1 MEPIAITGIG
11 CRFPGAAGPA
21 AFWQLLCAGEDAI
34 SEVPPD
40 RWDLERVYDPD
51 PAAPGKITTRWGG
64 FLSEIDRFDPLF
76 FKIAQR
82 EAGLIDPQQRLLL
95 EVVWEALEDGG
106 YAAGRLAGS
115 QTGVFIGIG
124 SLDYATR
131 QMRAPE
137 QIDVYSNTGAA
148 LSIAANRISYVFDF
162 RGPSLIV
169 DTACSSS
176 LVAIHLACQSLR
188 AGECTL
194 ALAGGVNL
202 ILGPESTIGF
212 SKLGA
217 MAPDGRCK
225 AFDARANGYVRSEG
239 AGVVVLKPLSRAL
252 ADGDPIYAL
261 IRGSAVNQ
269 DGRTNGLTAPN
280 RWSQEQ
286 VLREACAQAGVAP
299 ETVDYVEAHG
309 TGTLLGDP
317 IEAQALGAVL
327 APSRPDGRPCLLGSV
342 KTNIGHLEFAAGVAG
357 VIKVAL
363 MCKHRMV
370 PPNLHFQTPNPHI
383 PFADLKLRVPTTLE
397 PWTGTLAGVSSF
409 GFGGTN
415 AHAVLEAPPLLEP
428 QPGPDASVALL
439 PLSAHSPEA
448 LAALVQRYAGW
459 LATPQAEPPSLYD
472 LCYSA
477 SVRRSHHPHR
487 LALVASSLDE
497 LRVQLVALA
506 EQPPLPARQSAR
518 APKLVF
524 VFPGQG
530 SQWIGMGREL
540 LAAEPVFRAAIE
552 AWDAAFRP
560 YVDWSLL
567 EQLGQPPEL
576 SRLHEMGVVQ
586 PVLCAVSAAL
596 AALWQSW
603 GISPDAVVGHS
614 MGEVA
619 AAYVAGALSLGDAA
633 RVICCRSQLLRRIAG
648 QGAMLVVEQTLAEAE
663 ALCAAHAGLISV
675 AAINDMR
682 STVLA
687 GDPAALEAVAERLRE
702 RQIFTRR
709 VQVDVASH
717 SPQVEP
723 LLEELR
729 GLLAELRPQ
738 PTRLPIYSTV
748 TAAVASGP
756 LFDAD
761 YWVRNL
767 RQPVQFG
774 PAVTALLGRG
784 HELFLEVS
792 PHPVLVPSL
801 EHLIRQSGRPGVA
814 LASLRRE
821 LPERRQLLETLGLL
835 YAQRCD
841 PDWAV
846 VYQQPGALV
855 ALPGYPWQRERCWAE
870 LPATTSSRLP
880 QPSGA
885 HPLLGQHLAPAS
897 PPDQEYWEQDFG
909 PPVLPYLRDHQ
920 VLGRVVLPA
929 AATLELALAAGRAWL
944 GTDLLELEQVAF
956 QQILAFAPDE
966 LRRVQL
972 ALTAQ
977 APDAKQFELFSRA
990 LAADQQQPWTAH
1002 VVGTLRRSR
1011 PGEAPA
1017 HDLAALR
1024 ARCPHQH
1031 DPSEFYRSLASRGL
1045 EYGPDFQGLAAI
1057 QSADGV
1063 ALAQIQPT
1071 AAVRAGQG
1079 YLLHPALLDAC
1090 FQALGAVLA
1099 GQGAAQ
1105 QTVLPVALRRLRLY
1119 QTPPPGQPLWVVA
1132 TRAAAPLTGDLA
1144 LCDQDG
1150 RVLLEVEGLRV
1161 QALEAERTSRP
1172 DDQQAGW
1179 FYRVGW
1185 EPAQRPAVPEHV
1197 GGRWLI
1203 FAASE
1208 QQGRDLAGRLG
1219 QHGGSS
1225 VIVTPGEGYRRL
1237 APGHYQISPASPEQ
1251 HRLLLAALDNEL
1263 DAPVKGVVLL
1273 WASTVPAVEA
1283 LDQASLLGA
1292 QQMLCSGALAL
1303 VQALAHAAWR
1313 DAPRLWLVTQGTQAV
1328 APGDRCAGIAQA
1340 PLWGLGSVIVHEFP
1354 ALRCS
1359 RLDLDPQGGTEPM
1372 AELCA
1377 ELCGDSPDD
1386 QIALRA
1392 AGRFVARLVRY
1403 WPADLPV
1410 PAFQPPAGD
1419 EPFRVAITRPGNFD
1433 DMVLRASPRRAPGPG
1448 EVEIEVAAAGLNFAD
1463 VLTALGIA
1471 PGQDQTYTQMG
1482 GEASGAVTAVGPGV
1496 EGLAV
1501 GDLVVACAAGCFR
1514 THLTT
1519 TATRVARIP
1528 PSIGL
1533 AEAAGLPMIFM
1544 TVYYGLHQLA
1554 RLARGERVLIHSAA
1568 SGTGL
1573 AAVQLAQRAGAEIFA
1588 TAGTPEKRAAL
1599 QALGVQHVFSSR
1611 TLDFAEQ
1618 ILEQTGGAGVDVV
1631 LNSLSGPA
1639 IAKNFGVLGLYGRY
1653 IELSKRDIYQNT
1665 RLGLSP
1671 FRRSLAYFA
1680 VDLAGMAFDRPRLFD
1695 GLFQEVMQLFAAGEL
1710 RPLPTDAM
1718 PVQQVAD
1725 AFHTMAQ
1732 ARHRGKLVVSMAERA
1747 AAPLAPAQPGA
1758 PLVRSQATYLITGG
1772 LGGIGLRLARWLVA
1786 QGAKH
1791 LALLGRSQPSPEA
1804 QAELEALAGAGASVR
1819 VYQADVSS
1827 PAAVAG
1833 VLERIAASQ
1842 PPLRGIFHAAGV
1854 LEDAMLLQ
1862 QDAARFERVMAPKV
1876 AGAWNLHSQTRD
1888 LPLDLFVLFS
1898 SAAAVLGSP
1907 GQGNYAAANAFL
1919 DALAHMRRA
1928 AGLPGLSINW
1938 GPWADVGMAAQQQQ
1952 RGERLAALGIG
1963 SIGPDQ
1969 GLAALG
1975 RLLQEDTAQVS
1986 VMALNLRQWRES
1998 FLQASRLPLFAL
2010 LQEEQAQQHA
2020 PARRSSVRTRL
2031 EAAAPTE
2038 RLALLEEHLKEQLG
2052 RVLHIPLAALDRH
2065 SALGSLGL
2073 DSLTALELR
2082 NRLEDGLGMEFPVTL
2097 LWNYQTLADLAAH
2110 LAERLGLDVGSAPAN
2125 PEPQPAAA
2133 PELLL
2138 SDEQQNELIALL
2150 SEIDRLSLE

>member
-11 CRFPGAAGPA
+11 CRFPGAASPA
-21 AFWQLLCAGEDAI
+21 AFWRLLCAGEDAI
-34 SEVPPD
+34 REVPPE
-40 RWDLERVYDPD
+40 RWDLAPVYDPD
-51 PAAPGKITTRWGG
+51 PLVPGKITTRWGG
-64 FLSEIDRFDPLF
+64 FLPDIDRFDPLF

-82 EAGLIDPQQRLLL
+82 EASLIDPQQRLLL
-95 EVVWEALEDGG
+95 EVAWEALEDGG
-106 YAAGRLAGS
+106 YVAGRLAGS
-115 QTGVFIGIG
+115 QTGVFVGIG
-124 SLDYATR
+124 ALDHATR
-131 QMRAPE
+131 QMRAPD
-137 QIDVYSNTGAA
+137 QIDAYTNTGAA
-148 LSIAANRISYVFDF
+148 LSIAANRISYVFDL

-188 AGECTL
+188 AGECAL

-239 AGVVVLKPLSRAL
+239 AGVVVLKPLRAAL
-252 ADGDPIYAL
+252 ADGDPIYAV

-286 VLREACAQAGVAP
+286 VLRDACAQAGVAP

-327 APSRPDGRPCLLGSV
+327 APGRPDHRPCLLGSV

-370 PPNLHFQTPNPHI
+370 PPNLHFQTANPHI
-383 PFADLKLRVPTTLE
+383 PFADLKLRVPTGLE

-415 AHAVLEAPPLLEP
+415 AHAVLETPPPPAPRPAP
-428 QPGPDASVALL
+428 AAPVALL
-439 PLSAHSPEA
+439 PLSAHTPEA
-448 LAALVQRYAGW
+448 LAEQARRYAAW
-459 LATPQAEPPSLYD
+459 LATPQAEPPALYD

-487 LALVASSLDE
+487 LALVACSLDE
-497 LRVQLVALA
+497 LATQLAALA
-506 EQPPLPARQSAR
+506 EQLPSPPRQSAR

-540 LAAEPVFRAAIE
+540 LDGEPVFRAAIE

-560 YVDWSLL
+560 FVDWSLL
-567 EQLGQPPEL
+567 DQLRQPREL
-576 SRLHEMGVVQ
+576 SRLHEMGVIQ
-586 PVLCAVSAAL
+586 PALCAVGVAL

-603 GISPDAVVGHS
+603 GIRPDAVVGHS

-619 AAYVAGALSLGDAA
+619 AAYVAGVLSLEDAA
-633 RVICCRSQLLRRIAG
+633 RVICCRSQLLRRIVG
-648 QGAMLVVEQTLAEAE
+648 QGGMLVVEQTHAEAE
-663 ALCAAHAGLISV
+663 ALCEAHAGLISV
-675 AAINDMR
+675 AAVNDAR

-687 GDPAALEAVAERLRE
+687 GDPAALEAVAQQLRE
-702 RQIFTRR
+702 RAVFARR

-723 LLEELR
+723 LLDELR
-729 GLLAELRPQ
+729 ELLAGLRPQ
-738 PTRLPIYSTV
+738 AARLPIYSTV
-748 TAAVASGP
+748 TAAAAGGAV
-756 LFDAD
+756 FDAD

-784 HELFLEVS
+784 HDLFLEVS
-792 PHPVLVPSL
+792 PHPVLTPSL
-801 EHLIRQSGRPGVA
+801 ELLIRQSGRAGAA

-821 LPERRQLLETLGLL
+821 MPERRQLLETLGQL
-835 YAQRCD
+835 YAQRCE
-841 PDWAV
+841 PDWSG
-846 VYQQPGALV
+846 VYPQQGLLL
-855 ALPGYPWQRERCWAE
+855 ALPSYPWQRERCWAE
-870 LPATTSSRLP
+870 PPPVAAGHLP
-880 QPSGA
+880 QPGI
-885 HPLLGQHLAPAS
+885 HPLLGQHLAPAGAA
-897 PPDQEYWEQDFG
+897 DHEYWELDFG
-909 PPVLPYLRDHQ
+909 PPTLPYLHDHR
-920 VLGRVVLPA
+920 VLGRPVLPA
-929 AATLELALAAGRAWL
+929 AAALEQALAAGRAWL
-944 GTDLLELEQVAF
+944 ATDVLELEQVAF
-956 QQILAFAPDE
+956 QQLLAFAPEE

-977 APDAKQFELFSRA
+977 TPDTKQFELFSRA
-990 LAADQQQPWTAH
+990 LPADGQQTWTAH
-1002 VVGTLRRSR
+1002 VAGTLRRGR
-1011 PGEAPA
+1011 PGGGGTR
-1017 HDLAALR
+1017 DLDALR
-1024 ARCPHQH
+1024 ARCSHRQ
-1031 DPSEFYRSLASRGL
+1031 DASELYRSLAARGL
-1045 EYGPDFQGLAAI
+1045 EYGPAFQGLASVL
-1057 QSADGV
+1057 SADGL
-1063 ALAQIQPT
+1063 ALARLEPT
-1071 AAVRAGQG
+1071 PAVRAGQG

-1090 FQALGAVLA
+1090 FQTLGAVLA
-1099 GQGAAQ
+1099 GQGSAQ
-1105 QTVLPVALRRLRLY
+1105 QTVLPVDVRRLRLY
-1119 QTPPPGQPLWVVA
+1119 HTPPPGEPLWVVA
-1132 TRAAAPLTGDLA
+1132 TRADAPLTGDLA
-1144 LCDQDG
+1144 LCDQAG

-1161 QALEAERTSRP
+1161 QALEPERAPLP
-1172 DDQQAGW
+1172 DVQADW
-1179 FYRVGW
+1179 FYQVVW
-1185 EPAQRPAVPEHV
+1185 EPAQRPATPERA

-1203 FAASE
+1203 CAADE
-1208 QQGRDLAGRLG
+1208 GQGRDLAGRLG
-1219 QHGGSS
+1219 QHGASA
-1225 VIVTPGEGYRRL
+1225 VIVTPGDGYRRL
-1237 APGHYQISPASPEQ
+1237 AADHYQIDPPSPEQ
-1251 HRLLLAALDNEL
+1251 HRLLLAALDNGV
-1263 DAPVKGVVLL
+1263 DAPLTGVVLL
-1273 WASTVPAVEA
+1273 WATAAPSAEA
-1283 LDQASLLGA
+1283 LDPASLNTA
-1292 QQMLCSGALAL
+1292 QTLCAGALAL

-1313 DAPRLWLVTQGTQAV
+1313 DAPRLWLVTRGTQA
-1328 APGDRCAGIAQA
+1328 ATPDDRCAGVAQA

-1354 ALRCS
+1354 ALRCT
-1359 RLDLDPQGGTEPM
+1359 RLDLNPHGDAEQLG
-1372 AELCA
+1372 ELCA
-1377 ELCGDSPDD
+1377 ELLADSPED

-1392 AGRFVARLVRY
+1392 AGRFVARLTRF
-1403 WPADLPV
+1403 WPSDLPV
-1410 PAFQPPAGD
+1410 PAVQPPAGD
-1419 EPFRVAITRPGNFD
+1419 EPFRLAITRPGNLD
-1433 DMVLRASPRRAPGPG
+1433 DMVLRVCPRRAPGPG
-1448 EVEIEVAAAGLNFAD
+1448 EVEIAVAAAGLNFAD

-1482 GEASGAVTAVGPGV
+1482 GEASGVITAVGPGV
-1496 EGLAV
+1496 QGLAV
-1501 GDLVVACAAGCFR
+1501 GDAVLACAPGCFR
-1514 THLTT
+1514 THLLT
-1519 TATRVARIP
+1519 TAGRVARIP
-1528 PSIGL
+1528 PGVSPE
-1533 AEAAGLPMIFM
+1533 EAAGLPMIFM
-1544 TVYYGLHQLA
+1544 TVFYGLHRLA
-1554 RLARGERVLIHSAA
+1554 RLERGERVLIHSAA

-1573 AAVQLAQRAGAEIFA
+1573 AALQFAQRAGAEIFA
-1588 TAGTPEKRAAL
+1588 TAGTAEKRAAL
-1599 QALGVQHVFSSR
+1599 QALGVRHVWSSR

-1639 IAKNFGVLGLYGRY
+1639 IAKNFAVLGPYGRY

-1665 RLGLSP
+1665 RLGLAP

-1680 VDLAGMAFDRPRLFD
+1680 VDLAGMAFDRPQLFD
-1695 GLFQEVMQLFAAGEL
+1695 TLFQEVVQLFAAGEL
-1710 RPLPTDAM
+1710 RPLPTEVV
-1718 PVQQVAD
+1718 PVQRVAD

-1732 ARHRGKLVVSMAERA
+1732 ARHRGKLVVSMAGRA
-1747 AAPLAPAQPGA
+1747 AAPLAPAQPGG
-1758 PLVRSQATYLITGG
+1758 PLVRSQATYLLTGG

-1786 QGAKH
+1786 QGARH
-1791 LALLGRSQPSPEA
+1791 LALVGRSQPSPEA
-1804 QAELEALAGAGASVR
+1804 LAKLAALAEAGASVQ
-1819 VYQADVSS
+1819 VYQADASS
-1827 PAAVAG
+1827 PAALAD
-1833 VLERIAASQ
+1833 VLGRIADNQ
-1842 PPLRGIFHAAGV
+1842 PPLRGVFHAAGV
-1854 LEDAMLLQ
+1854 LDDAMLLQ
-1862 QDAARFERVMAPKV
+1862 QDAARFERVMAPKI
-1876 AGAWNLHSQTRD
+1876 AGAWNLHRQTRD

-1928 AGLPGLSINW
+1928 AGLPALSINW
-1938 GPWADVGMAAQQQQ
+1938 GPWAEVGMAAAQGQ

-1969 GLAALG
+1969 SLAALG
-1975 RLLQEDTAQVS
+1975 RLLQEDSAQVS

-1998 FLQASRLPLFAL
+1998 FLQAARLPLLARL
-2010 LQEEQAQQHA
+2010 EEERSQPST
-2020 PARRSSVRTRL
+2020 PARRSSVRARL
-2031 EAAAPTE
+2031 EAAAPGE
-2038 RLALLEEHLKEQLG
+2038 RLDLLEEHLKEQLG

-2110 LAERLGLDVGSAPAN
+2110 LAERLGLGGGAPAAGAA
-2125 PEPQPAAA
+2125 PQPAAA

-2150 SEIDRLSLE
+2150 GEIDRLPLE

>member
-11 CRFPGAAGPA
+11 CRFPGAASPA

-34 SEVPPD
+34 REVPPE
-40 RWDLERVYDPD
+40 RWDLAPVYDPD
-51 PAAPGKITTRWGG
+51 PGAPGKITTRWGG
-64 FLSEIDRFDPLF
+64 FLPDIDRFDPLF

-82 EAGLIDPQQRLLL
+82 EASLIDPQQRLLL
-95 EVVWEALEDGG
+95 EVAWEALEDGG
-106 YAAGRLAGS
+106 YVAGRLAGS
-115 QTGVFIGIG
+115 PTGVFIGIG
-124 SLDYATR
+124 SLDHATR
-131 QMRAPE
+131 QMRAPD
-137 QIDVYSNTGAA
+137 QIEAYTNTGAA
-148 LSIAANRISYVFDF
+148 LSIAANRISYVFDL

-188 AGECTL
+188 AGESTL

-239 AGVVVLKPLSRAL
+239 AGVVVLKPLRAAL

-280 RWSQEQ
+280 RWSQER

-327 APSRPDGRPCLLGSV
+327 APGRPDGRPCLLGAV

-370 PPNLHFQTPNPHI
+370 PPNLHFQTANPHI
-383 PFADLKLRVPTTLE
+383 PFVDLKLRIPTALE
-397 PWTGTLAGVSSF
+397 PWTGSLAGVSSF

-415 AHAVLEAPPLLEP
+415 AHAVLETPPPPDPRPSPAAP
-428 QPGPDASVALL
+428 VALL

-448 LAALVQRYAGW
+448 LAALAQRYADW
-459 LATPQAEPPSLYD
+459 LATPQAEPPALYD

-477 SVRRSHHPHR
+477 SIRRSHHPHR
-487 LALVASSLDE
+487 LALVAGSLDE
-497 LRVQLVALA
+497 LRAQLEGLA
-506 EQPPLPARQSAR
+506 EQPPAPPRQSAR

-540 LAAEPVFRAAIE
+540 LDSEPVFRAAIE

-560 YVDWSLL
+560 FVDWSLL
-567 EQLGQPPEL
+567 EQLRQPRES

-586 PVLCAVSAAL
+586 PVLCAVGVAL

-603 GISPDAVVGHS
+603 GIRPDAVVGHS

-619 AAYVAGALSLGDAA
+619 AAYVAGALDLEDAA

-648 QGAMLVVEQTLAEAE
+648 QGAMLVVEQTSAEAE
-663 ALCAAHAGLISV
+663 ALCEAHAGLISV
-675 AAINDMR
+675 AAVNDAR

-687 GDPAALEAVAERLRE
+687 GDPAALETVAEQLRE
-702 RQIFTRR
+702 RGVFARR
-709 VQVDVASH
+709 VLVDVASH

-723 LLEELR
+723 LLDELR
-729 GLLAELRPQ
+729 ALLADLRPQ
-738 PTRLPIYSTV
+738 TARLPIYSTV
-748 TAAVASGP
+748 TASAASGP
-756 LFDAD
+756 VFDAD

-774 PAVTALLGRG
+774 PAVAALIGRG
-784 HELFLEVS
+784 HDLFLEVS
-792 PHPVLVPSL
+792 PHPVLTPSL
-801 EHLIRQSGRPGVA
+801 ELLIRQSGRAGAA

-835 YAQRCD
+835 YAQRCE
-841 PDWAV
+841 PDWFGI
-846 VYQQPGALV
+846 YPLPGALV
-855 ALPGYPWQRERCWAE
+855 ALPAYPWQRERCWSE
-870 LPATTSSRLP
+870 PPAAALLP
-880 QPSGA
+880 QPGGV
-885 HPLLGQHLAPAS
+885 HPLLGQHLAPAGAAEH
-897 PPDQEYWEQDFG
+897 EYWELDFG
-909 PPVLPYLRDHQ
+909 PPTLPYLRDHR
-920 VLGRVVLPA
+920 VLGRAVLPA
-929 AATLELALAAGRAWL
+929 AAALEQALAAGRAWL
-944 GTDLLELEQVAF
+944 DTDALELEQVAF
-956 QQILAFAPDE
+956 QQMLAFAPEE

-977 APDAKQFELFSRA
+977 APDARQFELFSRA
-990 LAADQQQPWTAH
+990 LPADGQPWTAH
-1002 VVGTLRRSR
+1002 VTGTLRRGR
-1011 PGEAPA
+1011 PVEQPA
-1017 HDLAALR
+1017 RDLDELR
-1024 ARCPHQH
+1024 ARCPDQQEA
-1031 DPSEFYRSLASRGL
+1031 SELYRSLAARGL
-1045 EYGPDFQGLAAI
+1045 EYGPDFQGLASVM
-1057 QSADGV
+1057 SADGL
-1063 ALAQIQPT
+1063 ALARLVPT
-1071 AAVRAGQG
+1071 PAVRAGRG

-1099 GQGAAQ
+1099 GQGTAQ

-1119 QTPPPGQPLWVVA
+1119 RTPQTDQPLWVVA
-1132 TRAAAPLTGDLA
+1132 TRADEPLTGDLA
-1144 LCDQDG
+1144 LCDEAG

-1161 QALEAERTSRP
+1161 QALEDGRAQRP
-1172 DDQQAGW
+1172 DEHGADW
-1179 FYRVGW
+1179 FYRVVW
-1185 EPAQRPAVPEHV
+1185 EPAQRPAAPERA

-1203 FAASE
+1203 CAADE
-1208 QQGRDLAGRLG
+1208 RQGRDLAGQLD
-1219 QHGGSS
+1219 QHGASA
-1225 VIVTPGEGYRRL
+1225 VIVTPGDGYRRL
-1237 APGHYQISPASPEQ
+1237 ATDHYQISAASPEQ
-1251 HRLLLAALDNEL
+1251 HRLLLAALDDGL
-1263 DAPVKGVVLL
+1263 DAPITGVVLL
-1273 WASTVPAVEA
+1273 WATAAPSAGA
-1283 LDQASLLGA
+1283 LDPASLAAA
-1292 QQMLCSGALAL
+1292 QQTLCAGALAL

-1313 DAPRLWLVTQGTQAV
+1313 DAPRLWLVTREAQAV
-1328 APGDRCAGIAQA
+1328 APDDRCAGVAQA

-1354 ALRCS
+1354 ALRCT
-1359 RLDLDPQGGTEPM
+1359 RLDLDLHGGADPL
-1372 AELCA
+1372 AGLCA
-1377 ELCGDSPDD
+1377 ELLADSADD
-1386 QIALRA
+1386 QIALRP
-1392 AGRFVARLVRY
+1392 AGRFVARLTRF
-1403 WPADLPV
+1403 WPSDPPV
-1410 PAFQPPAGD
+1410 PAAQPPAGD
-1419 EPFRVAITRPGNFD
+1419 EPFRVAITRPGTFD

-1448 EVEIEVAAAGLNFAD
+1448 EVEIAVAAAGLNFAD

-1482 GEASGAVTAVGPGV
+1482 GEASGTITAVGPGV
-1496 EGLAV
+1496 KGLVV
-1501 GDLVVACAAGCFR
+1501 GDVVLACAAGCFR

-1519 TATRVARIP
+1519 PATRVARIP
-1528 PSIGL
+1528 SGISL
-1533 AEAAGLPMIFM
+1533 EEAAGLPMIFM
-1544 TVYYGLHQLA
+1544 TVYYGLHRLA
-1554 RLARGERVLIHSAA
+1554 RLERGERVLIHSAA

-1573 AAVQLAQRAGAEIFA
+1573 AALQLARRAGAEIFA

-1599 QALGVQHVFSSR
+1599 QAQGVRHVFSSR
-1611 TLDFAEQ
+1611 TLDFADQ

-1639 IAKNFGVLGLYGRY
+1639 IAKNFAVLGLYGRY

-1665 RLGLSP
+1665 RLGLAP

-1680 VDLAGMAFDRPRLFD
+1680 VDLAGMAFDRPQLFD
-1695 GLFQEVMQLFAAGEL
+1695 ALFQEVVELFAAGQL
-1710 RPLPTDAM
+1710 HPLPTEVVPA
-1718 PVQQVAD
+1718 QRIAD
-1725 AFHTMAQ
+1725 AFQAMAQ

-1758 PLVRSQATYLITGG
+1758 PLVRGQATYLITGG

-1786 QGAKH
+1786 QGARH
-1791 LALLGRSQPSPEA
+1791 LALVGRSQPSPEA
-1804 QAELEALAGAGASVR
+1804 LAALEDLAGAGASVR

-1827 PAAVAG
+1827 PAALAD
-1833 VLERIAASQ
+1833 VLVRIAADQ
-1842 PPLRGIFHAAGV
+1842 PPLRGVFHAAGV

-1876 AGAWNLHSQTRD
+1876 AGAWNLHNQTRD

-1938 GPWADVGMAAQQQQ
+1938 GPWAEVGMAAAQQQ

-1963 SIGPDQ
+1963 SMGPDQ

-1975 RLLQEDTAQVS
+1975 RLLQEDSAQVS

-1998 FLQASRLPLFAL
+1998 FLQAARLPLFAR
-2010 LQEEQAQQHA
+2010 LQEERSQQSA
-2020 PARRSSVRTRL
+2020 PVGRSGVRARL
-2031 EAAAPTE
+2031 EAAAPGE
-2038 RLALLEEHLKEQLG
+2038 RLLLLEEHLKEQIG

-2065 SALGSLGL
+2065 TALGSLGL

-2110 LAERLGLDVGSAPAN
+2110 LAERLGLDLGTPPAG
-2125 PEPQPAAA
+2125 PAPQPAAA
-2133 PELLL
+2133 PDLQL
-2138 SDEQQNELIALL
+2138 SDEQQDELIALL
-2150 SEIDRLSLE
+2150 GEIDRLSLE